1 MRFLYL
7 CICRSKNHRIRVK
20 ILLKCY
26 LNHITLEIVLKFIS
40 KIILWEGIDVM
51 ELKNLIAVSK
61 EGLQIKDIAVLKN
74 IMDKLVYEAVFSDGG
89 EKNALLILIK
99 EIAKSAGAIPT
110 SIQSLYEEM
119 GRAYPGFTVPAMNI
133 RGLTYDTARVI
144 FRKVMEMNVGAFIFE
159 IARSEIGYTKQRP
172 LEYASVVL
180 AAAVKEGYRGPVFIQ
195 GDHFQLVRK
204 NYSSDPKA
212 ETDYVRG
219 LIKEA
224 IEAEFYNID
233 IDSSTLVD
241 LEKETIKEQQRP
253 NFEKTA
259 ELAASI
265 REIQPA
271 GIVISTGGEIGEIG
285 KKNSNPDEL
294 RAYLDGFKES
304 FKAGK
309 GLSKLSVQTGTSH
322 GGVVLPDGTLAKV
335 KIDFDTLRILSD
347 LARKEYALSGCVQHG
362 ASTLP
367 EDAFHMFPETGTSE
381 VHLATGFQNIIYD
394 SVALPEE
401 FRSEVY
407 DFIRQEHAKER
418 KEGQTEEQFIY
429 STRKKGFG
437 PLKKKWWDLPSSVKD
452 PIMKELEVKFEL
464 LFKKL
469 KVVDTVDIVRRTV
482 KPIVVKKEIN
492 TGSLNL

>member
-1 MRFLYL
+1 
-7 CICRSKNHRIRVK
+7 
-20 ILLKCY
+20 
-26 LNHITLEIVLKFIS
+26 
-40 KIILWEGIDVM
+40 M
-51 ELKNLIAVSK
+51 ELKNVITVGK
-61 EGLQIKDIAVLKN
+61 EGIEIKDLKGLRSL
-74 IMDKLVYEAVFSDGG
+74 MDSLIYDAVFSDGD
-89 EKNALLILIK
+89 KKTALLMLIK
-99 EIAKSAGAIPT
+99 EIAKAAGAIPS

-119 GRAYPGFTVPAMNI
+119 GRAYPGFTVPAINI

-144 FRKVMEMNVGAFIFE
+144 FKKAMEMKVGPFIFE

-180 AAAVKEGYRGPVFIQ
+180 AAAVREGYQGPVFIQ

-204 NYSSDPKA
+204 NYLTGPQL
-212 ETDYVRG
+212 ETDYVAG

-224 IEAEFYNID
+224 IGAEFYNID
-233 IDSSTLVD
+233 IDASTLVD

-259 ELAASI
+259 ELAAVI

-271 GIVISTGGEIGEIG
+271 GIDVSIGGEIGEIG

-294 RAYLDGFKES
+294 RAYLDGFKET
-304 FKAGK
+304 FKAGE

-335 KIDFDTLRILSD
+335 KIDFDTLKLLSD
-347 LARKEYALSGCVQHG
+347 LARKEYGLSGCVQHG

-367 EDAFHMFPETGTSE
+367 EEAFHMFPETGTSE
-381 VHLATGFQNIIYD
+381 VHLATGFQNIMYD
-394 SVALPEE
+394 SKGLPSE
-401 FRSEVY
+401 FRQEVY
-407 DFIRQEHAKER
+407 NFIKQEYAKER

-437 PLKKKWWDLPSSVKD
+437 SLKQKWWALPFDVKE
-452 PIMKELEVKFEL
+452 PIMKELEAKFEL
-464 LFKKL
+464 LFNKL
-469 KVVDTVDIVRRTV
+469 KVANTVDIVKKAV
-482 KPIVVKKEIN
+482 KPVIVKKEIN
-492 TGSLNL
+492 TSLVGI

>member
-1 MRFLYL
+1 MELRNVVALG
-7 CICRSKNHRIRVK
+7 K
-20 ILLKCY
+20 
-26 LNHITLEIVLKFIS
+26 
-40 KIILWEGIDVM
+40 EGI
-51 ELKNLIAVSK
+51 E
-61 EGLQIKDIAVLKN
+61 IKDIKGLRSM
-74 IMDKLVYEAVFSDGG
+74 MDGLVYDAVFSEGDR
-89 EKNALLILIK
+89 KTARLTLIK
-99 EIAKSAGAIPT
+99 EIAKTAGVIPS
-110 SIQSLYEEM
+110 SIQHLYEEM

-133 RGLTYDTARVI
+133 RGLTYDTAKVI
-144 FRKVMEMNVGAFIFE
+144 FRKVLEMNVGAFIFE

-172 LEYASVVL
+172 LEYAAVVL
-180 AAAVKEGYRGPVFIQ
+180 AAAVKEGYSGPVFIQ

-204 NYSSDPKA
+204 NYLADPKA

-259 ELAASI
+259 ELAAVI
-265 REIQPA
+265 REVQPA
-271 GIVISTGGEIGEIG
+271 GIEISIGGEIGEIG

-294 RAYLDGFKES
+294 RAYLDGFRET

-347 LARKEYALSGCVQHG
+347 LARKEYHLSGCVQHG

-394 SVALPEE
+394 SKALPEE
-401 FRSEVY
+401 FRKEVY
-407 DFIRQEHAKER
+407 DFIKQEHAKER
-418 KEGQTEEQFIY
+418 KEDQTEEQFIY

-437 PLKKKWWDLPSSVKD
+437 PLKKKWWDLPSGIKE
-452 PIMKELEVKFEL
+452 PIMKELDAKFGL
-464 LFKKL
+464 LFEKL
-469 KVVDTVDIVRRTV
+469 KVTNSSDIVKKTV
-482 KPIVVKKEIN
+482 KTIKVKKEIN
-492 TGSLNL
+492 RELAEL